1 MSAGHP
7 GRDCLKYYKLENVQ
21 RALRANG
28 AHGMTVVGD
37 TCTELWERVVSG
49 QTYRAALTWESNDMI
64 LSEDMV
70 KPLLHALFVRPIIES
85 IEAAG
90 GLWC

>member
-1 MSAGHP
+1 MYRTLG
-7 GRDCLKYYKLENVQ
+7 
-21 RALRANG
+21 
-28 AHGMTVVGD
+28 
-37 TCTELWERVVSG
+37 RVVSG

-70 KPLLHALFVRPIIES
+70 KPLLHALFVRPIIDS